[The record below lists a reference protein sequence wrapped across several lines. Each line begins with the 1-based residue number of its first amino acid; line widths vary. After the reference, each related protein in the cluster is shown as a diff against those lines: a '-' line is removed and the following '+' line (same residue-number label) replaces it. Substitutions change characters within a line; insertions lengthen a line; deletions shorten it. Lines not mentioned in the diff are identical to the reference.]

1 MLKLSIL
8 AAALAVAALPNAAG
22 AITCYTVVDQHDTTI
37 YQDTEPPFDV
47 STEGGPAARADL
59 RAKHEFLNISDADR
73 CPQISA
79 PPGATGYQPASVD
92 DIVAAIR
99 PYASLPA
106 GTGTVTSGLRGGGGA
121 AAPAPAPAPRSSSP
135 KY

>member
-1 MLKLSIL
+1 MLRLSIL
-8 AAALAVAALPNAAG
+8 AAALAVAAFPNAAG
-22 AITCYTVVDQHDTTI
+22 AITCYTVVDQQDTTI
-37 YQDTEPPFDV
+37 YQDTEPPFDL
-47 STEGGPAARADL
+47 STEGGPAARASL

-99 PYASLPA
+99 PYAAA
-106 GTGTVTSGLRGGGGA
+106 GTGTVTSAARGGGRA
-121 AAPAPAPAPRSSSP
+121 AAPAPASRGSSR

>member
-1 MLKLSIL
+1 MLRLSIL

-22 AITCYTVVDQHDTTI
+22 AITCYTVVDQQDTTI
-37 YQDTEPPFDV
+37 YQDTEPPFDL
-47 STEGGPAARADL
+47 STEGGPAARASL
-59 RAKHEFLNISDADR
+59 RAKHEFLNISDANR

-99 PYASLPA
+99 PYASIPS
-106 GTGTVTSGLRGGGGA
+106 GTGVAPSAARGGGRA
-121 AAPAPAPAPRSSSP
+121 AAPAPAPRSSSR

>member
-1 MLKLSIL
+1 MPRLSIL

-22 AITCYTVVDQHDTTI
+22 AITCYTVIDQHDTTI
-37 YQDTEPPFDV
+37 YQDTEPPFDL
-47 STEGGPAARADL
+47 STEGGPAARVGL
-59 RAKHEFLNISDADR
+59 RAKHEFLTISDAAR

-92 DIVAAIR
+92 DIVAGIR
-99 PYASLPA
+99 PFAS
-106 GTGTVTSGLRGGGGA
+106 GGGGTVTSPARGGARA
-121 AAPAPAPAPRSSSP
+121 AAPAPARGNPSR

>member
-8 AAALAVAALPNAAG
+8 AAALAIAALPTAVG

-37 YQDTEPPFDV
+37 YQDTEPPFDL
-47 STEGGPAARADL
+47 STEGGPAARASL
-59 RAKHEFLNISDADR
+59 RAKHEFLNVSDADR
-73 CPQISA
+73 CPQVSA

-92 DIVAAIR
+92 DIVAGIR

-106 GTGTVTSGLRGGGGA
+106 GSGTVTSGSRGGGRA
-121 AAPAPAPAPRSSSP
+121 AAPASAPRSSSR